1 MLNINNL
8 FCKSVCNVLQS
19 NPHIKLQLN
28 QQILLYFLEEVM
40 KIQLISKGY
49 LSWWV
54 FCYNI

>member
-8 FCKSVCNVLQS
+8 FCKSVFNVLQS
-19 NPHIKLQLN
+19 NPHIELQLN

-49 LSWWV
+49 LSLWV

>member
-19 NPHIKLQLN
+19 NPHIKQQLN

-49 LSWWV
+49 LSLWV

>member
-19 NPHIKLQLN
+19 NPHIELQLN

-40 KIQLISKGY
+40 KIQRISKGY
-49 LSWWV
+49 LSLWV